1 LRRRRQGSL
10 ARARR
15 LRLVERRGAR
25 AGGGGQRD
33 VTSQLELDRRQM
45 LGGLALG
52 LGGAMLA
59 ACGSRA
65 GAQAGADTCIAT
77 PREIKG
83 PFPAD
88 GTNGRPR
95 PINVLAMD
103 GVVRRDIRSS
113 FAGMSGRAEGVPLE
127 LELR

>member
-1 LRRRRQGSL
+1 M
-10 ARARR
+10 
-15 LRLVERRGAR
+15 
-25 AGGGGQRD
+25 
-33 VTSQLELDRRQM
+33 TSQLELDRRQM
-45 LGGLALG
+45 LSGLALG
-52 LGGAMLA
+52 FGGAVLA

-65 GAQAGADTCIAT
+65 GAQAENLACAAT
-77 PREIKG
+77 PTEIKG

-113 FAGMSGRAEGVPLE
+113 FAGMAGRAEGVPLE
-127 LELR
+127 VRCPLL